1 MTKNSLLFI
10 ITLFSFTFTSAQA
23 KLEKI
28 KGSKIVTVTTK
39 EVESFENVEI
49 EEFLDVYF
57 VKSEKTSIEIEADD
71 NLHDIISFNVLGNT
85 LKITALKQPTGEKKL
100 AIRVNYND
108 SLKTI
113 VARHE
118 SKINALAD
126 INLENITIKNFDKSQ
141 SFLNIR
147 STHFTLIMTD
157 KSRAEI
163 NVKADKCTLELTKD
177 AQVKGLIA
185 SPETK
190 IDLYQKADAVIEG
203 DAQIAK
209 IRLDNNSSLVA
220 KKFTVKDMELVAES
234 YTKCYVNAQKSIEIS
249 ASGKSEIDLLGE
261 PKVDLKVFTN
271 SAVLSK
277 KEK

>member
-1 MTKNSLLFI
+1 MIKKF
-10 ITLFSFTFTSAQA
+10 TLFVIALFSLTFASAQV

-28 KGSKIVTVTTK
+28 KGSKIVTISVK
-39 EVESFENVEI
+39 EIESFENVEI

-57 VKSEKTSIEIEADD
+57 VKSEKQSIEIEADD
-71 NLHDIISFNVLGNT
+71 NLHDIISYNVLGNT
-85 LKITALKQPTGEKKL
+85 LKLTALKQPTGEKKV
-100 AIRVNYND
+100 AIRVNYTD

-113 VARHE
+113 IARHD
-118 SKINALAD
+118 SKINAIAD

-147 STHFTLIMTD
+147 STNFTLIMTD

-163 NVKADKCTLELTKD
+163 NVKADKTIVELSKD
-177 AQVKGLIA
+177 AKIKGLIA
-185 SPETK
+185 SPEAK
-190 IDLYQKADAVIEG
+190 IDLYQKAEAEIEG

-209 IRLDNNSSLVA
+209 IRLDNNASLIG

-234 YTKCYVNAQKSIEIS
+234 YTKCSVNAQKSIEIS
-249 ASGKSEIDLLGE
+249 ASGKTEIDLLGE

-271 SAVLSK
+271 SAILAK